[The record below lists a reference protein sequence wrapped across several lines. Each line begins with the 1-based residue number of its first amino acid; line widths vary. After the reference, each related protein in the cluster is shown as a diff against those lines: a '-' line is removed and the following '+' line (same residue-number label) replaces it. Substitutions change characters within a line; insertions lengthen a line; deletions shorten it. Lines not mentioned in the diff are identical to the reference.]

1 MENLKNQPDQK
12 VFQKRKV
19 AAQYVPYGV
28 FTKQAGGLSKASTK
42 FYVRGDL
49 MFYSKYDK
57 RLTAEIT
64 KQDKHIKTDACLS
77 KGKKVIVLGEDK
89 GRTLVCPLGN
99 DVIYKNSIPIDV
111 VSLGKS
117 NIYFKI

>member
-1 MENLKNQPDQK
+1 
-12 VFQKRKV
+12 
-19 AAQYVPYGV
+19 
-28 FTKQAGGLSKASTK
+28 
-42 FYVRGDL
+42 
-49 MFYSKYDK
+49 MFYSKCDK

-64 KQDKHIKTDACLS
+64 KQDKHIKTDAYLS
-77 KGKKVIVLGEDK
+77 KGKKVIVLGEEN

-117 NIYFKI
+117 NIYFQI